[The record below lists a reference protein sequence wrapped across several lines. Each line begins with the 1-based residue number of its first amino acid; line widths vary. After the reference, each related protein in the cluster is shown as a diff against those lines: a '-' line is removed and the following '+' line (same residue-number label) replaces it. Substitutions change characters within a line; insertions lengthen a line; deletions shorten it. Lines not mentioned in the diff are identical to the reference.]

1 MLKKSNKIIFFSL
14 LSIII
19 SLIIICVPKNTYANE
34 VEKLYSEKSQS
45 FSQDSNNEE
54 LIKSYT
60 GNDKPEVNYL
70 EKGLFIL
77 GSFTLIGTLS
87 LFKSSIK

>member
-1 MLKKSNKIIFFSL
+1 MSKNSNKIIFFSL

-19 SLIIICVPKNTYANE
+19 SLIIICIPPNTYANE
-34 VEKLYSEKSQS
+34 AEKLYSEKSQS
-45 FSQDSNNEE
+45 FSQKSNNEE
-54 LIKSYT
+54 LVKNYT
-60 GNDKPEVNYL
+60 GNDKPENNYL

-87 LFKSSIK
+87 LFKSYIK